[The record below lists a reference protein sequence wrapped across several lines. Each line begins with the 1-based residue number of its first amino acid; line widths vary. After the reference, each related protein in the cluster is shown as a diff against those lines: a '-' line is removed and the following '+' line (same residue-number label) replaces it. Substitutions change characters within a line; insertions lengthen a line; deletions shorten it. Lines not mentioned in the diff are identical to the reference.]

1 MTIERTEGIK
11 DMVKYV
17 TYKLKTC
24 FYDHHGTSR
33 FKEYVKCM
41 QDY

>member
-24 FYDHHGTSR
+24 VYDHHGTSL
-33 FKEYVKCM
+33 FKEYIKCM
-41 QDY
+41 QD